1 VAEYK
6 LYGREGAGSVVV
18 EALLEEAGAS
28 YRTETV
34 EAGPDGRCPQSYYA
48 INPLGQ
54 VPALV
59 LPGGTVMT
67 ESGAIVIHLADQFP
81 ALKLAPPISSP
92 QRPVYLRWMIFL
104 AANIYMSDL
113 RVYYPARY
121 STDPKHATAV
131 EEAANAQMAKEW
143 EVFAAALGNGPFI
156 LGAEPSAADYY
167 AAMLATWNLD
177 VPGFFRKHPNVRAL
191 YDLVVARPAVAK
203 VWARNAMDA
212 WKTQAASA

>member
-1 VAEYK
+1 MYK
-6 LYGREGAGSVVV
+6 LYAREGAGSVVV

-28 YRTETV
+28 YRV
-34 EAGPDGRCPQSYYA
+34 ENVESGPDGRCPPSYYA

-67 ESGAIVIHLADQFP
+67 ESGAIVIHLADQFT
-81 ALKLAPPISSP
+81 ALKLAPPIGSP
-92 QRPVYLRWMIFL
+92 QRPIYLRWMIYL

-121 STDPKHATAV
+121 SSDPNHAAAV
-131 EEAANAQMAKEW
+131 KKAASAQMAKEW

-156 LGAEPSAADYY
+156 LGRDPSAADFY

-191 YDLVVARPAVAK
+191 YDLVVARPVVAK
-203 VWARNAMDA
+203 VWARNGMEA